1 MKRAALGLSLVT
13 SLAALGCRDI
23 EAIEAP
29 PALEVLA
36 PVDRARVELG
46 QKLFF
51 DPLLSADKTVSCASC
66 HIPEAGGSD
75 QRTVSVG
82 VDGRLG
88 RRNAPSVLNVAF
100 KQHLFWDG
108 RADTLE
114 EQSLIPLRA
123 ENEMAAKDEDVLD
136 YLRHDEAYSAAFAAA
151 FPGATITMSEVAS
164 AFAAYER
171 QLVTPSRVDAF
182 LAGDELALSAQ
193 EQRGMDFFRANCAF
207 CHDGPGVG
215 GQRFEKL
222 GDEVDWPAERSKDL
236 GRFEVTGEEGD
247 KLVFAVPQLRNVGR
261 TPPYFHDGSVAT
273 LDEAVRLMGK
283 HQLGQE
289 LTDSEVAD
297 IVSFL
302 EALSADP
309 DPRLT
314 SSADPS
320 AAP

>member
-1 MKRAALGLSLVT
+1 M
-13 SLAALGCRDI
+13 GCRDI
-23 EAIEAP
+23 EAIEAA
-29 PALEVLA
+29 PALETLA
-36 PVDRARVELG
+36 PSDRAQVELG
-46 QKLFF
+46 QRLFF
-51 DPLLSADKTVSCASC
+51 DPLLSADQTVSCASC
-66 HIPEAGGSD
+66 HIPATGGSD

-82 VDGRLG
+82 VEGQLG

-100 KQHLFWDG
+100 KEHLFWDG

-123 ENEMAAKDEDVLD
+123 ENEMGAKDEDVLD
-136 YLRHDEAYSAAFAAA
+136 YLRGDADYVAAFAAA
-151 FPGATITMSEVAS
+151 FPNAEISMSEVAS

-171 QLVTPSRVDAF
+171 QLVTPSRVDTF
-182 LAGDELALSAQ
+182 LAGDETVLNEQ
-193 EQRGMDFFRANCAF
+193 EQRGMDFFRGNCAF
-207 CHDGPGVG
+207 CHNGPGVG

-222 GDEVDWPAERSKDL
+222 GDQVAWPSDRSQDL
-236 GRFEVTGEEGD
+236 GRFEITGDESD

-261 TPPYFHDGSVAT
+261 TAPYFHDGSVET

-289 LTDSEVAD
+289 LTDAEVAD
-297 IVSFL
+297 LVAFL
-302 EALSADP
+302 QALSADP

-314 SSADPS
+314 SSGDPS